1 MRIHTRDFLSSLVV
15 LAFGLGAYV
24 MAMRYGDAGIVPRLV
39 SGIMVFAAILMLIRS
54 VLRPPAMADSADETV
69 SSDFRR
75 LTPEEA
81 VRTTI
86 AIVLTLFFILLVK
99 PLGFF
104 TAAFLYIPLSAYALG
119 LRNHVAIWL
128 GTILFL
134 GFSYYLF
141 RIAFQTPLPSESILQ
156 FL

>member
-15 LAFGLGAYV
+15 LAFGLGTYV
-24 MAMRYGDAGIVPRLV
+24 IARGYGDAGMVPRLV
-39 SGIMVFAAILMLIRS
+39 SGIMMFAAVLMLIRS
-54 VLRPPAMADSADETV
+54 VLRPPAMADNADEAV

-86 AIVLTLFFILLVK
+86 AIVLTLFFILLLK

-104 TAAFLYIPLSAYALG
+104 TASLLYIPLSAYALG

-128 GTILFL
+128 GTIIFL

-141 RIAFQTPLPSESILQ
+141 RIVFRTPLPPEAILR

>member
-24 MAMRYGDAGIVPRLV
+24 MAMRYGDAGMVPRLV
-39 SGIMVFAAILMLIRS
+39 SGIMIFAAILMLIRS
-54 VLRPPAMADSADETV
+54 VLRPPAMADSSDETV

-86 AIVLTLFFILLVK
+86 AIVLTLVYILLVK

-104 TAAFLYIPLSAYALG
+104 SASVLYIPLSAYMLG
-119 LRNHVAIWL
+119 LRNHLSIWL

-141 RIAFQTPLPSESILQ
+141 RIAFRTPLPSEAILR